1 MSKIKSILNWTLT
14 IAVSF
19 VIIYFSVY
27 YGKKLNYW
35 LFYEDSVKEYVDP
48 KVKELENRISI
59 LESNAAVRLH

>member
-1 MSKIKSILNWTLT
+1 MSKLKSIVNWTIT
-14 IAVSF
+14 IAVL
-19 VIIYFSVY
+19 VLVIYFSVY

-59 LESNAAVRLH
+59 LESNAEVRLH